1 MHLKKKKCLASFA
14 TQEYLS
20 QGPGSNPFVMEP
32 LRRTAACVLVSVR
45 EEMLNPDGLQLV
57 DTGGLI
63 IEKNVGEPNSFCW
76 TIHWPSSLPTV
87 LQFLLAHPKHFPPF
101 FSVSSISDELRPL
114 SPFAVVLNKIF
125 LALFN
130 ITKFFCFEI
139 HHSFFLVIRIFIC
152 LFLNQMFGLYCE
164 RTHSLLAGILVQ
176 DLERSPIG
184 MCCHWCRFTADFFM
198 SERNAEM
205 WLPDQL
211 QEFTVCFA
219 RVWWS

>member
-1 MHLKKKKCLASFA
+1 
-14 TQEYLS
+14 
-20 QGPGSNPFVMEP
+20 MEP
-32 LRRTAACVLVSVR
+32 SRGTAACVLVSVR
-45 EEMLNPDGLQLV
+45 EEMLNPDGLHLI

-76 TIHWPSSLPTV
+76 TIHWLSSLPTV

-101 FSVSSISDELRPL
+101 VSVSSISDELRPL

-130 ITKFFCFEI
+130 IAKFFTLKYTT
-139 HHSFFLVIRIFIC
+139 HYFFSVICIFIC

-184 MCCHWCRFTADFFM
+184 MCCHWCRFTADSFV

-205 WLPDQL
+205 RLPDQL

-219 RVWWS
+219 RVRLS